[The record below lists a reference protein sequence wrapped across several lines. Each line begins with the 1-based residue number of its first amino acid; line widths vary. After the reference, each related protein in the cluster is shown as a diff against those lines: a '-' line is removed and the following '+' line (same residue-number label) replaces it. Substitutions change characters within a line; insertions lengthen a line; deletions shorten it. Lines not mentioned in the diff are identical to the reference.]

1 MNKIE
6 EPLIVKISN
15 EEERKKKYIF
25 ERGNFISKLFFSHI
39 KEIITLSNKKEI
51 KEEDLGNLSEKNSSK
66 NLSFKIKKD
75 YIFKQNLS
83 KILFQTHKKEF
94 YMIFTIS
101 LISITLKFLTI
112 STLRKI
118 IMYFRKEN
126 KKENKEIIFLSF
138 KFIIFQLINI
148 FLSKHLEYKNNIIS
162 IKINAEIK
170 YLIFQKI
177 FKLTKKTKIDNSKLI
192 NFIQNDSQKIMVSIS
207 TFSNLISFPI
217 LILIYT
223 IMLFKYLGYI
233 FFFGFLALIIN
244 FGFTFYLQ
252 NQMKNL
258 QMEKQKKID
267 ERIKITSNTLNNIK
281 YIKENNY
288 DSFFLKKIL
297 ISRNKE
303 LISYNN
309 LFKVANKIR
318 TFLWF
323 SPIFI
328 SLISII
334 FYQYFS
340 NNVKVEN
347 IFTCLSIFISLQ
359 DPIREFSN
367 SFTNIFSAY
376 SSLIRIQN
384 FLKEKE
390 IFNLPYLNNNDNN
403 NNEIIKIS
411 NGNFGYFENKYIL
424 KNINL
429 SINKG
434 ELIIIIGKIGSG
446 KTTLFNSLLNNIIS
460 SSESKIKINNNSI
473 AYTSQNPFI
482 KNDTIRNNIIF
493 FNEYNEEKYNKI
505 IKLCELEKD
514 IKNFSKNSFTLLN
527 EKGNNISGGQK
538 SRISLARAL
547 YSNKEIYLFDDPLSN
562 LDNNIANNIFE
573 NCIINELKGKT
584 RLFITHSLNYLNKAD
599 KIIFIQNGEIV
610 FFGNYGD
617 LIKIEEFNVFKKYI
631 EEKESKKSINNNNN
645 NLNIEIKKEE
655 NINNLNSKKTNVNII
670 NLFIKYI
677 ELLGGYKQLII
688 IILTLILWLL
698 FKSLSDFQLLEIGKN
713 IEEKINNSDNIILY
727 IFLILISSLL
737 IYLRLIIITH
747 RSILG
752 NKKLHKNI
760 ISNIIK
766 APINLFHDLIPRT
779 QIINNLSKDLSII
792 DFFSSVMFGN
802 IFSFGGIFILTLIIT
817 SYFQMICFLFIPIF
831 LIYGIQLLYFYL
843 NCSKKLTL
851 IESKCN
857 QPILTLLNE
866 AYDNF
871 SLIKCFKV
879 EYYYIEEFY
888 KKLDKFLLNNY
899 FLKGSSIWF
908 SYILEL
914 FSLFFKMFLLTL
926 IILFKDKFYPEIIGL
941 ILTYSIQLEETFIKF
956 LVFYSIFEN
965 SMISFNRV
973 LSYENILC
981 ERNINDNNINNF
993 NIDKIEFID
1002 VNVKYRKNLNYVLKN
1017 INLEISSN
1025 EKIGICGR
1033 TGSGK
1038 STLSLLLI
1046 RILELNE
1053 GQILFNNINI
1063 KNIGIEKLRNLISII
1078 PQEPF
1083 VFEGTIKENID
1094 PYNKYDNNVILDLL
1108 NKFNE
1113 IQNNKFTLNFKISE
1127 NGNNLSFGEKQIICI
1142 IRALLK
1148 KSVIIILDEATSN
1161 IDFDIEEKIYN
1172 IIYQCKKNC
1181 VFINITHRVKNLIH
1195 YDKVIVLDN
1204 GNIIENDK
1212 PSNLLKNKNS
1222 MYYELY
1228 YK

>member
-1 MNKIE
+1 M
-6 EPLIVKISN
+6 
-15 EEERKKKYIF
+15 
-25 ERGNFISKLFFSHI
+25 
-39 KEIITLSNKKEI
+39 
-51 KEEDLGNLSEKNSSK
+51 
-66 NLSFKIKKD
+66 
-75 YIFKQNLS
+75 
-83 KILFQTHKKEF
+83 
-94 YMIFTIS
+94 
-101 LISITLKFLTI
+101 
-112 STLRKI
+112 
-118 IMYFRKEN
+118 
-126 KKENKEIIFLSF
+126 
-138 KFIIFQLINI
+138 
-148 FLSKHLEYKNNIIS
+148 
-162 IKINAEIK
+162 
-170 YLIFQKI
+170 
-177 FKLTKKTKIDNSKLI
+177 
-192 NFIQNDSQKIMVSIS
+192 
-207 TFSNLISFPI
+207 
-217 LILIYT
+217 
-223 IMLFKYLGYI
+223 
-233 FFFGFLALIIN
+233 
-244 FGFTFYLQ
+244 
-252 NQMKNL
+252 
-258 QMEKQKKID
+258 
-267 ERIKITSNTLNNIK
+267 
-281 YIKENNY
+281 
-288 DSFFLKKIL
+288 
-297 ISRNKE
+297 
-303 LISYNN
+303 
-309 LFKVANKIR
+309 
-318 TFLWF
+318 
-323 SPIFI
+323 
-328 SLISII
+328 
-334 FYQYFS
+334 
-340 NNVKVEN
+340 
-347 IFTCLSIFISLQ
+347 
-359 DPIREFSN
+359 
-367 SFTNIFSAY
+367 
-376 SSLIRIQN
+376 
-384 FLKEKE
+384 
-390 IFNLPYLNNNDNN
+390 
-403 NNEIIKIS
+403 
-411 NGNFGYFENKYIL
+411 
-424 KNINL
+424 
-429 SINKG
+429 
-434 ELIIIIGKIGSG
+434 
-446 KTTLFNSLLNNIIS
+446 
-460 SSESKIKINNNSI
+460 
-473 AYTSQNPFI
+473 
-482 KNDTIRNNIIF
+482 
-493 FNEYNEEKYNKI
+493 
-505 IKLCELEKD
+505 
-514 IKNFSKNSFTLLN
+514 
-527 EKGNNISGGQK
+527 
-538 SRISLARAL
+538 
-547 YSNKEIYLFDDPLSN
+547 
-562 LDNNIANNIFE
+562 
-573 NCIINELKGKT
+573 
-584 RLFITHSLNYLNKAD
+584 
-599 KIIFIQNGEIV
+599 
-610 FFGNYGD
+610 
-617 LIKIEEFNVFKKYI
+617 
-631 EEKESKKSINNNNN
+631 
-645 NLNIEIKKEE
+645 
-655 NINNLNSKKTNVNII
+655 NII

-713 IEEKINNSDNIILY
+713 IEEKFNNTDNIILY

-802 IFSFGGIFILTLIIT
+802 IFSFGGIFLLTLIIT
-817 SYFQMICFLFIPIF
+817 SYFQMICLLFIPIF

-908 SYILEL
+908 SYKLEL

-973 LSYENILC
+973 LSYENILS

-1094 PYNKYDNNVILDLL
+1094 PYNKYDNNIILDLL

-1172 IIYQCKKNC
+1172 IIYQHKKNC
-1181 VFINITHRVKNLIH
+1181 IFINITHRVKNLIH

>member
-1 MNKIE
+1 M
-6 EPLIVKISN
+6 
-15 EEERKKKYIF
+15 
-25 ERGNFISKLFFSHI
+25 SKLFFSHI

-66 NLSFKIKKD
+66 NLSLKIKKD
-75 YIFKQNLS
+75 NIFKQNLS

-101 LISITLKFLTI
+101 LISIILKFLTI

-118 IMYFRKEN
+118 IIYFRKEN

-207 TFSNLISFPI
+207 TLSNLISFPI

-233 FFFGFLALIIN
+233 FFFGFLAFIIN
-244 FGFTFYLQ
+244 FVFTFYLQ

-258 QMEKQKKID
+258 
-267 ERIKITSNTLNNIK
+267 
-281 YIKENNY
+281 NY
-288 DSFFLKKIL
+288 DSFFLNKIL

-303 LISYNN
+303 LISYKN

-403 NNEIIKIS
+403 NNEIINIS
-411 NGNFGYFENKYIL
+411 NGNFGYIENKYIL

-538 SRISLARAL
+538 ARISLARAL

-645 NLNIEIKKEE
+645 ILNIEIKKEE
-655 NINNLNSKKTNVNII
+655 NVNNLNSKK
-670 NLFIKYI
+670 
-677 ELLGGYKQLII
+677 
-688 IILTLILWLL
+688 
-698 FKSLSDFQLLEIGKN
+698 
-713 IEEKINNSDNIILY
+713 
-727 IFLILISSLL
+727 
-737 IYLRLIIITH
+737 
-747 RSILG
+747 
-752 NKKLHKNI
+752 NK
-760 ISNIIK
+760 
-766 APINLFHDLIPRT
+766 
-779 QIINNLSKDLSII
+779 
-792 DFFSSVMFGN
+792 
-802 IFSFGGIFILTLIIT
+802 
-817 SYFQMICFLFIPIF
+817 C
-831 LIYGIQLLYFYL
+831 
-843 NCSKKLTL
+843 
-851 IESKCN
+851 
-857 QPILTLLNE
+857 
-866 AYDNF
+866 
-871 SLIKCFKV
+871 
-879 EYYYIEEFY
+879 EYY
-888 KKLDKFLLNNY
+888 
-899 FLKGSSIWF
+899 
-908 SYILEL
+908 
-914 FSLFFKMFLLTL
+914 
-926 IILFKDKFYPEIIGL
+926 
-941 ILTYSIQLEETFIKF
+941 
-956 LVFYSIFEN
+956 
-965 SMISFNRV
+965 
-973 LSYENILC
+973 
-981 ERNINDNNINNF
+981 
-993 NIDKIEFID
+993 
-1002 VNVKYRKNLNYVLKN
+1002 
-1017 INLEISSN
+1017 
-1025 EKIGICGR
+1025 
-1033 TGSGK
+1033 
-1038 STLSLLLI
+1038 
-1046 RILELNE
+1046 
-1053 GQILFNNINI
+1053 
-1063 KNIGIEKLRNLISII
+1063 
-1078 PQEPF
+1078 
-1083 VFEGTIKENID
+1083 
-1094 PYNKYDNNVILDLL
+1094 
-1108 NKFNE
+1108 
-1113 IQNNKFTLNFKISE
+1113 
-1127 NGNNLSFGEKQIICI
+1127 
-1142 IRALLK
+1142 
-1148 KSVIIILDEATSN
+1148 
-1161 IDFDIEEKIYN
+1161 
-1172 IIYQCKKNC
+1172 
-1181 VFINITHRVKNLIH
+1181 
-1195 YDKVIVLDN
+1195 
-1204 GNIIENDK
+1204 
-1212 PSNLLKNKNS
+1212 
-1222 MYYELY
+1222 
-1228 YK
+1228 